1 MLVVCWHWSDSW
13 PSRLYATVGRPSV
26 CAILPLHPT
35 AAGLLLWVRR
45 AEDID
50 RLICCTHR
58 CKKRFLALFLLWSRF
73 LVFFY
78 FPNVFMFKKRWQ
90 SS

>member
-1 MLVVCWHWSDSW
+1 MLVVCW
-13 PSRLYATVGRPSV
+13 LYATVGRPSV

-45 AEDID
+45 AEEDID